1 MGRRKL
7 KEADVLKHEVKTR
20 VNEKTFSRLQD
31 LLKNQPNKDVS
42 TLVRDILNNRPI
54 KLVTYDRSLDIVME
68 ELSAL
73 RSEIRAIGI
82 NINQIARLFNTYPEP
97 KKKEFYAKIAFNEY
111 ISLNGKID
119 RLLEVVT
126 KLSKIWLSE

>member
-1 MGRRKL
+1 MGRRKIY
-7 KEADVLKHEVKTR
+7 EADVLKHEVITR

-111 ISLNGKID
+111 LSLNGKTD
-119 RLLEVVT
+119 RVLELVT

>member
-7 KEADVLKHEVKTR
+7 KEAELLKHEVKTR
-20 VNEKTFSRLQD
+20 VNGNTFARLKD

-42 TLVRDILNNRPI
+42 TLVRDILNNRRI
-54 KLVTYDRSLDIVME
+54 KLVTYDQSLDIVME

-82 NINQIARLFNTYPEP
+82 NVNQIARLFNTYPEA

-111 ISLNGKID
+111 LSLNGKID
-119 RLLEVVT
+119 QVLELVT
-126 KLSKIWLSE
+126 KLSRRWLSE

>member
-7 KEADVLKHEVKTR
+7 KEADLLKHEVKTR
-20 VNEKTFSRLQD
+20 VNGKTFARLQD

-42 TLVRDILNNRPI
+42 TLVRDILNNRRI
-54 KLVTYDRSLDIVME
+54 KLVTYDQSLDIVME

-82 NINQIARLFNTYPEP
+82 NVNQIARVFNTYPEL

-111 ISLNGKID
+111 LSLNGKID
-119 RLLEVVT
+119 RVLELVT
-126 KLSKIWLSE
+126 KLSKRWLSE